1 MKAEHG
7 LSAKSRTVLA
17 QFPSFEQAF
26 TVRGFVARLP
36 VSRGPVFGS
45 TTVLYCIVSWRER
58 TFLQPANYADQRM
71 EGMLDDN
78 FEGSSLTKHSLPELS
93 NVVFTIGTLLGIYR
107 GEVAV

>member
-1 MKAEHG
+1 
-7 LSAKSRTVLA
+7 
-17 QFPSFEQAF
+17 
-26 TVRGFVARLP
+26 
-36 VSRGPVFGS
+36 
-45 TTVLYCIVSWRER
+45 
-58 TFLQPANYADQRM
+58 M